1 MYFNIIEFYKL
12 YGNQFKSNVLKLTND
27 KRISFKI
34 NIALYNLSCLRKRNV
49 LYLKHSFRYHLT

>member
-1 MYFNIIEFYKL
+1 MKTSL
-12 YGNQFKSNVLKLTND
+12 SNVLKLPND

-34 NIALYNLSCLRKRNV
+34 YIALYNLSCLRKRNV

>member
-12 YGNQFKSNVLKLTND
+12 YENSLSNVLKLTNG

-34 NIALYNLSCLRKRNV
+34 YIALYNLSCQRKRNV
-49 LYLKHSFRYHLT
+49 LY